1 MLVSDDWRAMRA
13 HESIRHDDKAAS
25 WLAPK
30 GDDCRFDLCVAMNG
44 AVISATL
51 SDRCPYRKPKIGWPI
66 PANRVIFSAMVDLL
80 RLVWCLVTGL
90 FGSRAA
96 LQAEILVLRHQV
108 NVLRRESP
116 KRLVFSNIDRLIFA
130 GLYGL
135 VMPSVGNAF
144 RILKPATVIAC
155 HRAGF
160 RSLLALEISTL
171 WRPTTGIVRGSR
183 AYS

>member
-1 MLVSDDWRAMRA
+1 M
-13 HESIRHDDKAAS
+13 
-25 WLAPK
+25 
-30 GDDCRFDLCVAMNG
+30 
-44 AVISATL
+44 
-51 SDRCPYRKPKIGWPI
+51 
-66 PANRVIFSAMVDLL
+66 
-80 RLVWCLVTGL
+80 TGL

-135 VMPSVGNAF
+135 MPSVGNAL
-144 RILKPATVIAC
+144 RILKPATVIAW

-160 RSLLALEISTL
+160 RSLLALEISTSR
-171 WRPTTGIVRGSR
+171 RPATGIVRGSR